1 MQPLKILFASIPFD
15 GHFNPLTSIASLLKE
30 QGHDVRWYAQDHYAD
45 KLSRMGIQRYPFK
58 RAVQYN
64 QANLDTVFSERL
76 RYKNQVKRLNFD
88 LQAAFLRRAPEFFG
102 DITEIN
108 AAFHFDV
115 MIADVMFTAIPLVS
129 KILKKPVLSIGVL
142 PLVESSKDL
151 PPAGLGITPSTSWFG
166 RLKQDCL
173 RYLTDKVLLG
183 KSHELFREILGSYGL
198 IVKGNT
204 MDYLIRSSTYM
215 LQSGTPAFEYKR
227 SDLGKNIRYI
237 GPLLPSSKGRTPN
250 AELREKAKRYEKVIL
265 VTQGTIEKDPEKL
278 IVPVI
283 EAYKGTRN
291 LVIATTGGSKT
302 KELRDR
308 YPDMNVVI
316 EDYIPF
322 EHVLPFTSVFVTN
335 GGYGGVLLG
344 IKGGVPLVVGGV
356 HEGKIEITSRVGYFK
371 LGVDLRTE
379 TPDARQITLA
389 VEKVLANPA
398 YKHNVMSLAAEFS
411 KYDTAKLLTMYVHE
425 VTAHS
430 DVRDP
435 RQTALSALSRH

>member
-1 MQPLKILFASIPFD
+1 MQPLKILFACIPFD
-15 GHFNPLTSIASLLKE
+15 GHFNPLTSIAALLKE

-45 KLSRMGIQRYPFK
+45 KLSRMGFQRYPFK
-58 RAVQYN
+58 RGVQYN
-64 QANLDTVFSERL
+64 QTNLDTIFAERL
-76 RYKNQVKRLNFD
+76 RYRNQVKRLNFD
-88 LQAAFLRRAPEFFG
+88 LQTSFLQRAPEFFA

-108 AAFHFDV
+108 ASFDFDV

-129 KILKKPVLSIGVL
+129 KILRKPVLSIGVM

-166 RLKQDCL
+166 RIKQDCL
-173 RYLTDKVLLG
+173 RYLTDKILFG
-183 KSHELFREILGSYGL
+183 QSHSVFREILGRYGL

-215 LQSGTPAFEYKR
+215 LQSGTPGFEYKR

-237 GPLLPSSKGRTPN
+237 GPLLPSSKGRMPIV
-250 AELREKAKRYEKVIL
+250 ELREKAMFYEKVIL

-283 EAYKGTRN
+283 EAYKGSRH
-291 LVIATTGGSKT
+291 LVIVTTGGSRT
-302 KELRDR
+302 RELRDR

-335 GGYGGVLLG
+335 GGYGGVMLS
-344 IKGGVPLVVGGV
+344 IKSGVPLVVGGV
-356 HEGKIEITSRVGYFK
+356 HEGKLEITARVGYFK
-371 LGVDLRTE
+371 LGIDLRTE
-379 TPDARQITLA
+379 TPDARQIASA
-389 VEKVLANPA
+389 VDKVLFGRE
-398 YKHNVMSLAAEFS
+398 YKVNVMKLAAEFN

-425 VTAHS
+425 VTGHAE
-430 DVRDP
+430 VQPP
-435 RQTALSALSRH
+435 RPTLLRRSV